1 MAVAESKVQKVQ
13 KSQEEIQKLWSTL
26 RSSLHGELSPVP
38 VKAIKDLFWSDG
50 NNIHLHVKKDEIGV
64 IYYHTNAGFLV
75 KFEKETRQVFDFR
88 GEKEYRAEDEIVLLL
103 P

>member
-1 MAVAESKVQKVQ
+1 MAVQ
-13 KSQEEIQKLWSTL
+13 KSQEEIQNLWSTL
-26 RSSLHGELSPVP
+26 RSLHGELSPVP

-64 IYYHTNAGFLV
+64 IYYRTNADFLV
-75 KFEKETRQVFDFR
+75 KFEKEIRQVFDFR